1 MIIIVRFCFPAPAM
15 PQNLNVTATSTSMLL
30 ATWEPGNNS
39 LQVSLANPL
48 PTSFLRGRS
57 MCWDHTDVKDYH
69 WRELPQGSFLSRQK
83 LCCDKHVCR
92 DKHIFVVT
100 KVLLQQTRLLLW
112 WKYAC
117 HDKSFVATKIFCC
130 DKQNFV
136 MTKVVLW
143 KTRFDYGPTGLQN
156 CI

>member
-1 MIIIVRFCFPAPAM
+1 MIIIIRFCFPAPAM

-39 LQVSLANPL
+39 LQVSLANPSL
-48 PTSFLRGRS
+48 PHFYMDT
-57 MCWDHTDVKDYH
+57 MCWDHADVRDCH
-69 WRELPQGSFLSRQK
+69 WWELPQGSFLSRQK
-83 LCCDKHVCR
+83 FCCDKHVCR

-100 KVLLQQTRLLLW
+100 KVLLQQTRLSSW
-112 WKYAC
+112 RKYAC
-117 HDKSFVATKIFCC
+117 HDKSFVATKIFGC

-136 MTKVVLW
+136 TTKVLLQ
-143 KTRFDYGPTGLQN
+143 KTRSDCRPTGLQK